1 MDNSNNELNN
11 LTLKYFTSPNKLKM
25 LNEKKMINDT
35 YNQDFIFYKKRI
47 LMLTNDL
54 FNNKDISL
62 EINDSFKAYTNE
74 IIKYFK
80 FLDKKDIIQSK
91 YKTQVNKL
99 KNMDKTKKYDTNIID
114 NNLLKKDKTKTI
126 KTLDNFVNK
135 KNKMK
140 IKPNYP
146 KVMEYNINDKKHMI
160 KGIKF

>member
-80 FLDKKDIIQSK
+80 FLDK
-91 YKTQVNKL
+91 
-99 KNMDKTKKYDTNIID
+99 
-114 NNLLKKDKTKTI
+114 
-126 KTLDNFVNK
+126 
-135 KNKMK
+135 
-140 IKPNYP
+140 
-146 KVMEYNINDKKHMI
+146 
-160 KGIKF
+160 